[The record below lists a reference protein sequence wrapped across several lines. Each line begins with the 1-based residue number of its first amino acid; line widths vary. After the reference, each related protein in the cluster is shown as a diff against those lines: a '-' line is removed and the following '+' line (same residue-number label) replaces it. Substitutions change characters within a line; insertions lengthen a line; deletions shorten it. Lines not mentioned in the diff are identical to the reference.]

1 MNLSLIIRIIGSI
14 SGLVQAGASFR
25 AFKIK
30 SPGYA
35 RIFAV
40 LCILETIADVI
51 QWSQVRRYDVQV
63 MTSNIVVL
71 SELVVY
77 SYIFYLI
84 IYSKVIK
91 WIFIPLNSLI
101 LLRCLYLFGRD
112 GFSFKVTMDLQ
123 VYADFIL
130 LIPAFAYLR
139 EIFIFQIKEDVLR
152 DFTFWF
158 VTGTIFYCAA
168 TIVYLLGLDYLL
180 LLKVKDTNF
189 DFYLFT
195 GIVFL
200 IVNIIYIKAF
210 SCLRNLR

>member
-1 MNLSLIIRIIGSI
+1 MNLSLIIRLVGSL
-14 SGLVQAGASFR
+14 SGLVQTVVSLR
-25 AFKIK
+25 AFKMK
-30 SPGYA
+30 APEYA
-35 RIFAV
+35 RIFTV
-40 LCILETIADVI
+40 LCILEAIADVF
-51 QWSQVRRYDVQV
+51 QWTQGSRNDVQV
-63 MTSNIVVL
+63 MTSNIVIL

-84 IYSKVIK
+84 IHSKIIK
-91 WIFIPLNSLI
+91 WIYIPLNSAI

-112 GFSFKVTMDLQ
+112 EFSFKVTMDLQ
-123 VYADFIL
+123 VYANFIL
-130 LIPAFAYLR
+130 LIPAFTYLR
-139 EIFIFQIKEDVLR
+139 EIFIFRLKENMLS

-180 LLKVKDTNF
+180 ILKIKDTNF

-210 SCLRNLR
+210 SCLKN

>member
-1 MNLSLIIRIIGSI
+1 MNLSEIIRVIGSV
-14 SGLVQAGASFR
+14 SGLVQTVVSLR
-25 AFKIK
+25 SFKIK
-30 SPGYA
+30 APKHA
-35 RIFAV
+35 RIFSV
-40 LCILETIADVI
+40 LCVLETFADIV
-51 QWSQVRRYDVQV
+51 QWAQGGRYGVLV
-63 MTSNIVVL
+63 FTSNLVIL

-84 IYSKVIK
+84 IHSKIVK
-91 WIFIPLNSLI
+91 SIFIPLNIVI

-112 GFSFKVTMDLQ
+112 GFSFKVTMDIQ

-130 LIPAFAYLR
+130 LIPAFTYLR
-139 EIFIFQIKEDVLR
+139 EIFIFRLKENLLC

-180 LLKVKDTNF
+180 ILKVKDTNS

-210 SCLRNLR
+210 SCLRS